1 MSFTNETEK
10 QQFYMDK
17 CREIVKNKEQALGR
31 KLTACVSDEF

>member
-17 CREIVKNKEQALGR
+17 CREIVKNKELS
-31 KLTACVSDEF
+31 LIHI